1 VRDDPASCDSRVRDR
16 DPFVG
21 LEDTGIRKS
30 ALKGAVMSAHKNQ
43 LLAVDRG
50 SKRRS
55 PRAGLTPIT
64 RRIANTLRGTE
75 DHDSP
80 PWEQHL
86 ADWPE
91 EQRGTV
97 AEELLPRFPLTRHG
111 YDYEAVDEQ
120 IAELERELA
129 AVDQELAELRARRE
143 SRDEIAVEL
152 KRIGDQTSAVLI
164 AANEQR
170 DEMLRE
176 AQAEADRLVAD
187 ATAKSRAVTAEG
199 EARLRELDAQ
209 TQAVHRERDRLL
221 EDARSVSAALAA
233 LADSAHEQIPPKQ
246 DATARPED
254 KGLPIDEA

>member
-1 VRDDPASCDSRVRDR
+1 
-16 DPFVG
+16 
-21 LEDTGIRKS
+21 
-30 ALKGAVMSAHKNQ
+30 MSAHKNQ
-43 LLAVDRG
+43 LLSFDRG

-91 EQRGTV
+91 EQRGAA

-111 YDYEAVDEQ
+111 YDCEAVDER

-129 AVDQELAELRARRE
+129 AVDHELAELRAQRE
-143 SRDEIAVEL
+143 SRDEIANEI
-152 KRIGDQTSAVLI
+152 KRIGEQTSAVLI

-187 ATAKSRAVTAEG
+187 AKATSRAVTTGG
-199 EARLRELDAQ
+199 ETRLRQLDAQ
-209 TQAVHRERDRLL
+209 TEAVHRERDRLL

-233 LADSAHEQIPPKQ
+233 VADSAYERIPPKQ
-246 DATARPED
+246 DATAQPEP
-254 KGLPIDEA
+254 KGQPSSEG

>member
-1 VRDDPASCDSRVRDR
+1 
-16 DPFVG
+16 
-21 LEDTGIRKS
+21 
-30 ALKGAVMSAHKNQ
+30 MSAHKNQ
-43 LLAVDRG
+43 LFALDRG

-91 EQRGTV
+91 DQRGSV
-97 AEELLPRFPLTRHG
+97 GEELLPRFPLTRHG
-111 YDYEAVDEQ
+111 YDCAAVDEQ

-129 AVDQELAELRARRE
+129 AVDQELAELRAQRE
-143 SRDEIAVEL
+143 SRDEVASEI
-152 KRIGDQTSAVLI
+152 KRIGEQTAAVLI

-170 DEMLRE
+170 EEMLRV
-176 AQAEADRLVAD
+176 AQAEADRLVAG
-187 ATAKSRAVTAEG
+187 ATSKSRAVTAEG

-209 TQAVHRERDRLL
+209 TEAVHRERDHLL

-233 LADSAHEQIPPKQ
+233 LVDSAHEQIPPKP
-246 DATARPED
+246 DATAQP
-254 KGLPIDEA
+254 GVQGQS